1 MAFLFVVVNIYIAV
15 PRIEN
20 EVFEFSL
27 HQGTLNIVPEK
38 RFLDA
43 QLSIAFVLQVGGR
56 IIALSDTLES
66 IYYLSRTDKWMHR
79 STYGLP
85 DLQRKVNLSGYVVL
99 SNDSFMISDADTCCC
114 FLLDLQMGRWS
125 VVYPYEELIRSLEY
139 GTEPLPN
146 SCWSGTG
153 FLSGRSVFVDGFIYT
168 CSAEGVAA
176 YEVTEQGNSYYV
188 SDQIDLK
195 FPWRKYWESDR
206 MCLDY
211 VGKDTTSGTI
221 MLCVVQGGNQN
232 SHYGSRHSQHFVYI
246 TVVQIKTKRMHDGK
260 LKPATVTHVDIGTS
274 FIEMN
279 ERQTWTSN
287 CFVVDP

>member
-1 MAFLFVVVNIYIAV
+1 
-15 PRIEN
+15 
-20 EVFEFSL
+20 
-27 HQGTLNIVPEK
+27 
-38 RFLDA
+38 
-43 QLSIAFVLQVGGR
+43 
-56 IIALSDTLES
+56 
-66 IYYLSRTDKWMHR
+66 MHR

-85 DLQRKVNLSGYVVL
+85 DQQRKVNLSEYVVL

-125 VVYPYEELIRSLEY
+125 AVYPYEVIRSLEY

-153 FLSGRSVFVDGFIYT
+153 FLSGRSVFVDGFICT
-168 CSAEGVAA
+168 CSAEGVAS
-176 YEVTEQGNSYYV
+176 YEVTEQDNSYYV
-188 SDQIDLK
+188 SHQIDLK
-195 FPWRKYWESDR
+195 FPWRKYWESYR

-211 VGKDTTSGTI
+211 VGKDTTSGAI
-221 MLCVVQGGNQN
+221 MLCVVQGKTFLEPCNMMA
-232 SHYGSRHSQHFVYI
+232 QHFVYI
-246 TVVQIKTKRMHDGK
+246 TVVQIKTEKIHDGK
-260 LKPATVTHVDIGTS
+260 LKPETVTHVDIGTS